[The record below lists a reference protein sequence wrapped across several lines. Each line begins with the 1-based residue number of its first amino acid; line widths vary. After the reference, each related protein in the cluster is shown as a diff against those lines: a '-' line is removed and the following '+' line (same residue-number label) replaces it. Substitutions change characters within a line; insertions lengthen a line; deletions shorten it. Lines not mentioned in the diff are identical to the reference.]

1 MGREVMMTAD
11 RYAANETGKP
21 DAEPDDIMG
30 KIWWNFKQWHF
41 KYVHGVSKK
50 LFSQQVEGNTPLLK
64 VMEKLHVT
72 EKEATSFLKMFEK
85 IDVDHSGSI
94 SLYEFF
100 DVLVSCSYY
109 SYVNFY
115 WLSTSYSIKLAVR

>member
-1 MGREVMMTAD
+1 MGKDVMMSAD
-11 RYAANETGKP
+11 LYAKKEEP
-21 DAEPDDIMG
+21 EEEPDDFIGMLRSR
-30 KIWWNFKQWHF
+30 FKQWHF

-85 IDVDHSGSI
+85 IDASAGNSI
-94 SLYEFF
+94 LI
-100 DVLVSCSYY
+100 
-109 SYVNFY
+109 
-115 WLSTSYSIKLAVR
+115 IKKN